1 MPGAKHEPPRLYVIA
16 DVAFMGGLG
25 PWLDLLRQLDEA
37 AGEHRFIVQVRATDL
52 DGREFKAAAEGA
64 RRVMRR
70 SAPLVLNGP
79 ADMAVALGY
88 DGVHW
93 PESRIPATARVDGP
107 AFRSAA
113 VHSIAAIRNAER
125 AAATA
130 LVYSP
135 VYSPSWKPADAVGL
149 DGLGSAVAAT
159 ALPVYALGG
168 VSLPRA
174 SACLGAGAHGV
185 ATVSGVATADPRA
198 MVAAYVNVTG

>member
-1 MPGAKHEPPRLYVIA
+1 MPGAKREPPRLYVIA
-16 DVAFMGGLG
+16 DLAYMGGLG
-25 PWLDLLRQLDEA
+25 PWLELLRQLNEA

-52 DGREFKAAAEGA
+52 DSHEFMAAAQAA
-64 RRVMRR
+64 RRIMRR

-79 ADMAVALGY
+79 ADMALALGY

-93 PESRIPATARVDGP
+93 PESRIPIKAPVDGP

-113 VHSIAAIRNAER
+113 VHSIAAIRKAER

-135 VYSPSWKPADAVGL
+135 VYSPSWKPAQAVGL

-159 ALPVYALGG
+159 DLPVYALGG
-168 VSLPRA
+168 VSLPRT
-174 SACLGAGAHGV
+174 SACLGAGAHGI

-198 MVAAYVNVTG
+198 MVAAYVNITG